1 MNLFGEG
8 SLYATKETTRAQE
21 PVRPATTISSVLSA
35 FRSDEAKRPSA
46 PVNPKAEETRMQLER
61 ILDLRAI
68 PEKFTDKP
76 VEAADPYSYQPIKSQ
91 KTMSNVEL
99 AWTGLTLFASRLW
112 PVELARMSISSTAR
126 DHRYEKYLTP
136 AQRSMA
142 AKGYKLFINP
152 VIAGDLNA
160 FGRQNDQKR
169 LTGVQ
174 IKELAERFDTQFT
187 FLGDFGVGGIFTH
200 LVSLEFDTKTSTLYE
215 AGKPTLHTTRPVGG
229 MKGGGWNEKTKQ
241 PTGAYWGITQFGQAT
256 YNYVLSYAKG
266 WGVSLPTRRQDMT
279 FGQMIVA
286 AYMLAII
293 RQPTLVNRGIPV
305 NPVTVY
311 INHNQGDGVWR
322 VKGVKRIKAEA
333 WDGQSSAAKALLKS
347 YGFQRA

>member
-8 SLYATKETTRAQE
+8 SLYATKGTTRAQE
-21 PVRPATTISSVLSA
+21 PVRPATTISSVFSA
-35 FRSDEAKRPSA
+35 FLSDGVKQPNA
-46 PVNPKAEETRMQLER
+46 PVNQNADELRMQLER
-61 ILDLRAI
+61 VLDLRAI

-76 VEAADPYSYQPIKSQ
+76 VQAAYPYSYQPIKSQ
-91 KTMSNVEL
+91 NTMSKAEM

-126 DHRYEKYLTP
+126 DHRYEKYLTS
-136 AQRSMA
+136 AQRSMVT
-142 AKGYKLFINP
+142 KGYKLFINP

-200 LVSLEFDTKTSTLYE
+200 LVSLEFDTKTSALYE
-215 AGKPTLHTTRPVGG
+215 AGKHTLHTTRPVGG
-229 MKGGGWNEKTKQ
+229 MKGGGWNKKTKQ
-241 PTGAYWGITQFGQAT
+241 PTGAYWGITQFGQET
-256 YNYVLSYAKG
+256 YDYVLSYAKG

-286 AYMLAII
+286 AYVLAIM
-293 RQPTLVNRGIPV
+293 RQPTLVNHGIPV
-305 NPVTVY
+305 DPITIY

-322 VKGVKRIKAEA
+322 VKGVKEIKADA